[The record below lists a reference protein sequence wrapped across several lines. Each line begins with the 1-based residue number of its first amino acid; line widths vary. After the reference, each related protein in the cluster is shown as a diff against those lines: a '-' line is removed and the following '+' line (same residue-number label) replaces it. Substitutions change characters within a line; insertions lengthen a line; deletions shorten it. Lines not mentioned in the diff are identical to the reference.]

1 MIYECEKEKCFYE
14 NYTVVLERLVN
25 DEFALKKNCGQIKY
39 KQDNFKRLG
48 GNS

>member
-25 DEFALKKNCGQIKY
+25 DEFALKKIVAKLSINKIILK
-39 KQDNFKRLG
+39 D
-48 GNS
+48 

>member
-25 DEFALKKNCGQIKY
+25 DEFALKKKKTKIVAKLSINKIILK
-39 KQDNFKRLG
+39 D
-48 GNS
+48 

>member
-25 DEFALKKNCGQIKY
+25 DEFALKKKTKIVAKLSINKIILK
-39 KQDNFKRLG
+39 D
-48 GNS
+48 